1 MLEDMKGG
9 SIIVDLAV
17 EAGGNCPLSEIDKV
31 TVKQGVTLVG
41 HSNMPARIPVD
52 SSALLARNLVNFLTP
67 MIDTESGK
75 LSIDWEDEIISGTL
89 TTRGGEV
96 VHPMLKDEV

>member
-1 MLEDMKGG
+1 M
-9 SIIVDLAV
+9 
-17 EAGGNCPLSEIDKV
+17 